1 MEFHFVLPTTSALSF
16 NDQRALL
23 IKQATAAI
31 ISSYLEHASLVNQAN
46 PDAGYRYNAQE
57 RGRIESFGDADGE
70 IAARGQGRA
79 TPSRRCTA
87 PL

>member
-31 ISSYLEHASLVNQAN
+31 ISSYLEHATLVNQAN

-57 RGRIESFGDADGE
+57 VVDLVKNVQNALASA
-70 IAARGQGRA
+70 
-79 TPSRRCTA
+79 
-87 PL
+87 